1 MFNLPF
7 LPSVL
12 VGQPLH
18 QDQEDL
24 EDPVDNS
31 KSKADTT

>member
-1 MFNLPF
+1 MFTLPF

-12 VGQPLH
+12 VGQPHH

-24 EDPVDNS
+24 ADAVDDS
-31 KSKADTT
+31 KS